1 MTVSLASSIAVA
13 VANKPVRL
21 TFTASAGN
29 FVRVWCTAAP
39 AGSKLRGKL
48 DENNASRIHAFDTDS
63 ARSVEYTFDASGAY
77 QFAAAEFIKG
87 AAPYGGGY
95 QNAPNSAPA
104 ETSLGETP
112 LTFYVASKLK
122 ATLGA
127 GSDVAEL
134 VIYVANTVIQST
146 SLAVQGLAT
155 PAVQKPKTDKATTAA
170 ENSALLTAI
179 AGLTGST
186 AAIAL
191 GDLGALVTDIIID
204 FNAHIADASFHDTA
218 DDGSNRISSA
228 YRSPS
233 TPDAL
238 RQSIAQIL
246 KALSAH
252 VRNDSA
258 TMPTGT
264 GSSGWHQ
271 ISGTEVVDWAS
282 LPLFAS
288 TGTISEHVR
297 GLADAQRCFE
307 SHRISSAHLAPDTVH
322 ALNPVP
328 TLLTVHALFLAQL
341 AAISP
346 PAPVT
351 DNSAKTLLVHGA
363 GFEEV

>member
-1 MTVSLASSIAVA
+1 MSVALASSIAVA
-13 VANKPVRL
+13 VAKKPLRL

-48 DENNASRIHAFDTDS
+48 DENNAARVHAFDTDS
-63 ARSVEYTFDASGAY
+63 ARAIEYTFDVSGAY

-95 QNAPNSAPA
+95 QDAPNSAPA

-122 ATLGA
+122 ATLGFGA
-127 GSDVAEL
+127 DVADL
-134 VIYVANTVIQST
+134 VLYAANTVIQST

-155 PAVQKPKTDKATTAA
+155 PTVQKPKTDKATTAA
-170 ENSALLTAI
+170 ENAALLTAV
-179 AGLTGST
+179 AALAGST
-186 AAIAL
+186 AALAL
-191 GDLGALVTDIIID
+191 GDIGALVTDFIID
-204 FNAHIADASFHDTA
+204 FNAHIADAAFHDTA
-218 DDGSNRISSA
+218 DSSANRISSE
-228 YRSPS
+228 YRNPT

-238 RQSIAQIL
+238 KQSIAQIL

-252 VRNDSA
+252 IRNDSA
-258 TMPTGT
+258 TTPTGT

-271 ISGTEVVDWAS
+271 INGAGVVDWAS

-307 SHRISSAHLAPDTVH
+307 SHRVSSAHLAPDTVH
-322 ALNPVP
+322 ALDPVP
-328 TLLTVHALFLAQL
+328 KLLTVHSLFLAQL

-351 DNSAKTLLVHGA
+351 DNSAKTVLVHGA
-363 GFEEV
+363 GFEEI